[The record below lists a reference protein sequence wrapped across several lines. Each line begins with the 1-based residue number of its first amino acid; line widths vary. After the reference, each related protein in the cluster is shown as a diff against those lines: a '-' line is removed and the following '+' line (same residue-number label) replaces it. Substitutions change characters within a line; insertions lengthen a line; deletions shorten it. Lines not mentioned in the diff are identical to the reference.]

1 MEDRELV
8 GACLRGDTEA
18 FSRLVERYKDAVY
31 GLALS
36 YTNDFDAAQDIAQES
51 FIKAFLTLRTLSDP
65 AKFGIWLRTI
75 TVNQCRM
82 WLRGRRSHIPLDEL
96 DEREVLHSFPRPKTP
111 SQIYEAEEIEKL
123 VLDALAKLPERIRQ
137 AAVLFYIDGLSM
149 KEIGEFLGISPSAVK
164 QRVYRARKHLK
175 EEMMGMIGEIFA
187 GRRLPEDFTE
197 RTVEE
202 ALRRGQEYLK
212 QRRWE
217 EAREEF
223 RKVVEALPDRPEGH
237 LGIGLAVNGLVEE
250 QKRPGGEVDPDLVR
264 EALEE
269 LSEAYRLG
277 ARDPDTVW
285 TLADLYADTGRHR
298 ECAELLEE
306 FYRRAED
313 PQHAL
318 EAGWRAASSYYM
330 MGEYERAV
338 QCHREVLGLV
348 PRKAAPLHKRLET
361 YYYGVSVS
369 YYKVGLAEVW
379 LRETEELMREM
390 KDADLFQSFLYFR
403 ERGTMYCRL
412 LGWYKEAVE
421 SAKEFLKIAEASDEG
436 GMERRCWMNT
446 MHCLL
451 LEAYGHLKEEGQ
463 FEGTLRTALENV
475 EAYEREWHRD
485 LRERGE
491 GKVKERFSQK
501 EMSIDEFYRKYVSA
515 CYHNLGCA
523 CLHVGR
529 SDTAVGLF
537 RRALEVRDSS
547 GTHLLLSAALLAQ
560 GDRNASLFHLKEAAR
575 LSPMGVLSGDLR
587 WAFEQVK
594 EFAPVREDEEFLKV
608 ISPKGEVSGKG

>member
-36 YTNDFDAAQDIAQES
+36 YTNDFDAARDIAQES
-51 FIKAFLTLRTLSDP
+51 FIKAFLALRTLSDP

-202 ALRRGQEYLK
+202 ALRRGQECLK

-250 QKRPGGEVDPDLVR
+250 QKRPGGEIDPDLVR

-269 LSEAYRLG
+269 LSEAYR
-277 ARDPDTVW
+277 
-285 TLADLYADTGRHR
+285 
-298 ECAELLEE
+298 
-306 FYRRAED
+306 
-313 PQHAL
+313 
-318 EAGWRAASSYYM
+318 
-330 MGEYERAV
+330 
-338 QCHREVLGLV
+338 
-348 PRKAAPLHKRLET
+348 
-361 YYYGVSVS
+361 
-369 YYKVGLAEVW
+369 
-379 LRETEELMREM
+379 
-390 KDADLFQSFLYFR
+390 
-403 ERGTMYCRL
+403 
-412 LGWYKEAVE
+412 
-421 SAKEFLKIAEASDEG
+421 
-436 GMERRCWMNT
+436 
-446 MHCLL
+446 
-451 LEAYGHLKEEGQ
+451 
-463 FEGTLRTALENV
+463 
-475 EAYEREWHRD
+475 
-485 LRERGE
+485 
-491 GKVKERFSQK
+491 
-501 EMSIDEFYRKYVSA
+501 
-515 CYHNLGCA
+515 
-523 CLHVGR
+523 
-529 SDTAVGLF
+529 
-537 RRALEVRDSS
+537 
-547 GTHLLLSAALLAQ
+547 
-560 GDRNASLFHLKEAAR
+560 
-575 LSPMGVLSGDLR
+575 
-587 WAFEQVK
+587 
-594 EFAPVREDEEFLKV
+594 
-608 ISPKGEVSGKG
+608 